1 MPAVTMVMD
10 SVIERGIIHTSR
22 IYANLHKN
30 TFPPVTLISVVI
42 IAYITHLFSGSPG
55 YLECNPHIPPVLPT
69 ASVVIVQG
77 TV

>member
-1 MPAVTMVMD
+1 MVMD

-22 IYANLHKN
+22 IYADFHKD
-30 TFPPVTLISVVI
+30 TVPSVTLIPVVI
-42 IAYITHLFSGSPG
+42 ITDVTHFFSGSPG
-55 YLECNPHIPPVLPT
+55 YFKCNSYIPPVLPT